1 MSSVPDAESI
11 AGSGGFRGWVR
22 GVARGAGRLW
32 RTTAFKLAT
41 IQLIVFAVF
50 SAMLVGMVAWQ
61 TGRLVA
67 EQTRE
72 TLDQEI
78 RILEQ
83 QYSAGG
89 IRRLVAVVE
98 RRSQRPGSNLYLVTT
113 FQGEVLAGNVG
124 ALPPGL
130 LSEDRWTETAYRRLD
145 ETDAARA
152 ESGRSDAVR
161 PDHRAMVRIFQLP
174 GGFRLLIGRDVEE
187 RDKIRAVV
195 GRALRISLLF
205 IVLVGV
211 GAAFFVARRVLTRID
226 AVTQSTARIMAG
238 NMAER
243 LPVTGRG
250 DEFDRLGENV
260 NAMLA
265 RIEALMQ
272 GLKDVSD
279 NIAHDLKTPLT
290 RLRNRAEALLRSMP
304 GENGKAAEVEGII
317 DEADGLIRTFNALLL
332 IARTESG
339 AGRDSF
345 IQIDLAAL
353 TREVGELYEAV
364 AEEKGLKLAVEA
376 ENPLLISGQRELLA
390 QVIANLLDNAVK
402 YASHDP
408 QDESDA
414 PDIVLRCKGEGADAM
429 IEVVDRGPG
438 VPAADRQRVL
448 ERFVRLEASR
458 SQPGAGLGLS
468 LVAAVARLHSGE
480 VSLDDNAPGLI
491 IRLRLP
497 AREVA

>member
-1 MSSVPDAESI
+1 MSSAPELGSNA
-11 AGSGGFRGWVR
+11 ASGGLRNWLRSLV
-22 GVARGAGRLW
+22 RGAGRLW

-145 ETDAARA
+145 ETDAA
-152 ESGRSDAVR
+152 R

-491 IRLRLP
+491 VRLRLP
-497 AREVA
+497 VREVA